1 MAMQA
6 VYFPVVSPGSVT
18 DSWDPSSA
26 LVGQRGEPGTTVV
39 VKDPT
44 TGEFS
49 LAKIVQ
55 LDNNGCTVGDC
66 LVQNYATLK
75 GFSVSKASTTDRGGF
90 PYGIAAATIASQ
102 KCGYAYIAGYV
113 EKANVSQTTASGEY
127 LMVSGSTAGNLSND
141 AASAF
146 NSGTQ
151 GNTSMFLIVGRAR
164 AAVATGVMSISI
176 CGVWG

>member
-6 VYFPVVSPGSVT
+6 VYFPIVSPGSVT
-18 DSWDPSSA
+18 DSWDPTSA
-26 LVGQRGEPGTTVV
+26 VQGQRGEPGTTVV

-49 LAKIVQ
+49 IAKIVQ

-66 LVQNYATLK
+66 LVQNFATLK
-75 GFSVSKASTTDRGGF
+75 SFSVSKASTTDVGGMPF
-90 PYGIAAATIASQ
+90 GIAAATIASQ
-102 KCGYAYIAGYV
+102 KCGYAFIGGYV

-127 LMVSGSTAGNLSND
+127 LQVGGSTAGNLTND
-141 AASAF
+141 KASAF

-151 GNTSMFLIVGRAR
+151 GNVSAFLVVARAR
-164 AAVATGVMSISI
+164 AAVATGVMSIQI
-176 CGVWG
+176 CGIWG

>member
-6 VYFPVVSPGSVT
+6 VYFPVVSPGSIT
-18 DSWDPSSA
+18 DSWDPTSA

-49 LAKIVQ
+49 IARIVQ
-55 LDNNGCTVGDC
+55 LDNNGCTVGDL
-66 LVQNYATLK
+66 LVQNFATLK
-75 GFSVSKASTTDRGGF
+75 SFSVAKSSTTDLGGMI
-90 PYGIAAATIASQ
+90 YGVAAATIGSQ
-102 KCGYAYIAGYV
+102 KCGYAYIGGYV

-127 LMVSGSTAGNLSND
+127 LSISGSTAGNLTND
-141 AASAF
+141 RSSAF

-151 GNTSMFLIVGRAR
+151 GNASAFQVVARAR
-164 AAVATGVMSISI
+164 AAVATGVMSIQI
-176 CGVWG
+176 IGIWG

>member
-6 VYFPVVSPGSVT
+6 VYFPVVSPGAVT
-18 DSWDPSSA
+18 DSWDPTSA

-49 LAKIVQ
+49 IAKIVQ

-66 LVQNYATLK
+66 LVQNFATLK
-75 GFSVSKASTTDRGGF
+75 GFSVAKASTTDVGGLPF
-90 PYGIAAATIASQ
+90 GIAAATIASQ
-102 KCGYAYIAGYV
+102 KCGYAFIGGYV

-127 LMVSGSTAGNLSND
+127 LTVGGSTAGNLTND
-141 AASAF
+141 RASAF

-151 GNTSMFLIVGRAR
+151 GNASAFQVCARAR
-164 AAVATGVMSISI
+164 AAVATGVMSIQMI
-176 CGVWG
+176 GIWG